1 MSHHLDTGA
10 SDRASASSAPD
21 PQLETYIARREAVL
35 DRVRKLLVERLHVER
50 DPDTIDPDTP
60 LFGTGLGLDS
70 VDAVE
75 MVVSLEDAFGLQ
87 LPDDALGRRVM
98 RTVGKLV
105 DLVLAHEDAPPA
117 ETEGAV
123 PSNEPGAEGRA

>member
-1 MSHHLDTGA
+1 MT
-10 SDRASASSAPD
+10 PD
-21 PQLETYIARREAVL
+21 LESYIARREAAL
-35 DRVRKLLVERLHVER
+35 NRVRALLVDRLHVDR

-75 MVVSLEDAFGLQ
+75 MVVSLEDGFGVK

-105 DLVLAHEDAPPA
+105 DMILAYEDAVA
-117 ETEGAV
+117 AGTLAA
-123 PSNEPGAEGRA
+123 PGAAPAASGEAEPADARR

>member
-1 MSHHLDTGA
+1 MS
-10 SDRASASSAPD
+10 SD
-21 PQLETYIARREAVL
+21 LESYIARREAVL
-35 DRVRKLLVERLHVER
+35 ERVRKLLVERLHVER

-75 MVVSLEDAFGLQ
+75 MVVSLEDTFGLK

-105 DLVLAHEDAPPA
+105 DLVIACEEAPPA
-117 ETEGAV
+117 APEGA
-123 PSNEPGAEGRA
+123 SAEGQG

>member
-1 MSHHLDTGA
+1 MT
-10 SDRASASSAPD
+10 PD
-21 PQLETYIARREAVL
+21 LQSYVAHREEVL
-35 DRVRKLLVERLHVER
+35 DRVRALLVDRLHVER
-50 DPDTIDPDTP
+50 EPDSIDPDTP

-75 MVVSLEDAFGLQ
+75 LVVSLEDAFGLH

-105 DLVLAHEDAPPA
+105 DLVLA
-117 ETEGAV
+117 
-123 PSNEPGAEGRA
+123 NEAAMAAG

>member
-1 MSHHLDTGA
+1 MI
-10 SDRASASSAPD
+10 APPD
-21 PQLETYIARREAVL
+21 LEAYIARREAVL
-35 DRVRKLLVERLHVER
+35 ERVRMLLVERLHVDR

-75 MVVSLEDAFGLQ
+75 MVVSLEDGFGLK

-105 DLVLAHEDAPPA
+105 DLVLAFEDAKTASPDKA
-117 ETEGAV
+117 ADVSADKAV
-123 PSNEPGAEGRA
+123 DGTADVSAASEVDRG

>member
-1 MSHHLDTGA
+1 MNTDLQS
-10 SDRASASSAPD
+10 
-21 PQLETYIARREAVL
+21 YIARREDVL
-35 DRVRKLLVERLHVER
+35 DRVRKLLAFRLHVER

-75 MVVSLEDAFGLQ
+75 MVVSLEDTFGFK

-105 DLVLAHEDAPPA
+105 DLVLAYEDAAAAGVADPFASPDLDKKA
-117 ETEGAV
+117 EAAHAG
-123 PSNEPGAEGRA
+123 

>member
-1 MSHHLDTGA
+1 MS
-10 SDRASASSAPD
+10 SD
-21 PQLETYIARREAVL
+21 LESYIARREAVL
-35 DRVRKLLVERLHVER
+35 ERVRKLLVERLHVER

-75 MVVSLEDAFGLQ
+75 MVVSLEDTFGLK

-105 DLVLAHEDAPPA
+105 DLVIAHEQAVIEAPDDPA
-117 ETEGAV
+117 
-123 PSNEPGAEGRA
+123 PGAEEEA

>member
-1 MSHHLDTGA
+1 MS
-10 SDRASASSAPD
+10 PI
-21 PQLETYIARREAVL
+21 ENYILRREIIL
-35 DRVRKLLVERLHVER
+35 NRVRTLLATRLHVER
-50 DPDTIDPDTP
+50 PPETIDPDTP

-75 MVVSLEDAFGLQ
+75 MVVSLEDTFGVK

-105 DLVLAHEDAPPA
+105 DMILAFEDNAAMSADGSA
-117 ETEGAV
+117 ETLAQKA
-123 PSNEPGAEGRA
+123 AEVI

>member
-1 MSHHLDTGA
+1 MS
-10 SDRASASSAPD
+10 PD
-21 PQLETYIARREAVL
+21 LERYIARREAVL

-50 DPDTIDPDTP
+50 DPDAIDPDTP

-70 VDAVE
+70 VEAVE
-75 MVVSLEDAFGLQ
+75 MVVSLEDTFGFK

-105 DLVLAHEDAPPA
+105 DLVLSYEDQAAAALAAAGAGAP
-117 ETEGAV
+117 GADV
-123 PSNEPGAEGRA
+123 AAGAEGQR

>member
-1 MSHHLDTGA
+1 MDETQQAIGERREVLA
-10 SDRASASSAPD
+10 IVRRILIENLKVDRAPD
-21 PQLETYIARREAVL
+21 E
-35 DRVRKLLVERLHVER
+35 
-50 DPDTIDPDTP
+50 IDPDVP

-75 MVVSLEDAFGLQ
+75 MVVSLEDTFGFK

-105 DLVLAHEDAPPA
+105 DLVIAYEDAVA
-117 ETEGAV
+117 AGKDAFA
-123 PSNEPGAEGRA
+123 PGEEVSHA

>member
-1 MSHHLDTGA
+1 MT
-10 SDRASASSAPD
+10 PD
-21 PQLETYIARREAVL
+21 LERYIARREAVL
-35 DRVRKLLVERLHVER
+35 DRVRALLVERLHVER

-75 MVVSLEDAFGLQ
+75 MVVSLEDTFGFK

-105 DLVLAHEDAPPA
+105 DLILTFEDLAAENAQSAPA
-117 ETEGAV
+117 GEGAAAGENSQSAH
-123 PSNEPGAEGRA
+123 PAASAAGEGAGA